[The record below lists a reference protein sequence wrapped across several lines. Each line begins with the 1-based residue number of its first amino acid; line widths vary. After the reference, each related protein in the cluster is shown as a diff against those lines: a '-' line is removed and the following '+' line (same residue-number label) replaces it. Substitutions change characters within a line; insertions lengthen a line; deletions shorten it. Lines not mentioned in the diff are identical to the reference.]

1 MDIIE
6 FNERIWDLVRSI
18 AQGIDSTLR
27 VIIDGFGVTMVQMQ
41 VLVQLKQ
48 CQMCTIGDLAD
59 AIGSA
64 PGNASA
70 MCKTLE
76 KKELVTRT
84 RNPDDERIVLVT
96 LTDQGRGLLQEIEKE
111 LTAKYDPLLAEYSSE
126 DFEQILLGMG
136 KLKEVIT
143 SLHHAF
149 NANQRRR

>member
-1 MDIIE
+1 MDIIT
-6 FNERIWDLVRSI
+6 FSHHIWDLMRSI
-18 AQGIDSTLR
+18 AHGIDNTLR
-27 VIIDGFGVTMVQMQ
+27 VIVDGFGVTMVQMR
-41 VLVQLKQ
+41 VLVELRH
-48 CQMCTIGDLAD
+48 CQMCTIGDLAE
-59 AIGSA
+59 AMRSA

-76 KKELVTRT
+76 KKGLVTRT